1 MDIEDFAYLPCKPK
15 ATHFNPITL
24 RNLKPG
30 SIKEWCTCG
39 LTKTGVWCDGKSH
52 KGTTFKP
59 LRWKVPKK
67 PQTIYLMCDC
77 RYTTLPPYCDG
88 LHMDL
93 PLKYFKQIEKCS
105 KQPHDPEV
113 TKLCEECGWAGPRDK
128 WPELPETD
136 SEGSDYT
143 SSEDEGEDTEE
154 SRKKKEDKA
163 AKTLAA
169 NTPKVQIELQSDQDV
184 SSTSTS
190 IAAAATGGEGVSV
203 QVQRGCSGSC
213 KTRHH
218 QDTDAD
224 DEGVAKVTDNLNKT
238 SL

>member
-1 MDIEDFAYLPCKPK
+1 
-15 ATHFNPITL
+15 
-24 RNLKPG
+24 
-30 SIKEWCTCG
+30 
-39 LTKTGVWCDGKSH
+39 
-52 KGTTFKP
+52 
-59 LRWKVPKK
+59 
-67 PQTIYLMCDC
+67 
-77 RYTTLPPYCDG
+77 
-88 LHMDL
+88 MDL

-128 WPELPETD
+128 WPELPESD

-143 SSEDEGEDTEE
+143 SSEDEDEE
-154 SRKKKEDKA
+154 ANRKQKEEDKA

-190 IAAAATGGEGVSV
+190 TSTTTAPTAPPKAGVSENVTV
-203 QVQRGCSGSC
+203 QVQRGCSGTC

-218 QDTDAD
+218 QETDTDD
-224 DEGVAKVTDNLNKT
+224 GVSKVINDLNKT

>member
-1 MDIEDFAYLPCKPK
+1 
-15 ATHFNPITL
+15 
-24 RNLKPG
+24 
-30 SIKEWCTCG
+30 
-39 LTKTGVWCDGKSH
+39 
-52 KGTTFKP
+52 
-59 LRWKVPKK
+59 
-67 PQTIYLMCDC
+67 
-77 RYTTLPPYCDG
+77 
-88 LHMDL
+88 MDL

-128 WPELPETD
+128 WPELPESD

-143 SSEDEGEDTEE
+143 SSEDEDAEAV
-154 SRKKKEDKA
+154 RKQKEEDKA

-169 NTPKVQIELQSDQDV
+169 NTPKVQIELQSNQDV
-184 SSTSTS
+184 SSTSAST
-190 IAAAATGGEGVSV
+190 APPAVGGASENVTV

-218 QDTDAD
+218 QEADTDD
-224 DEGVAKVTDNLNKT
+224 GIAKVTNDLNKT